1 MVSDGI
7 VDERLLYREID
18 SEQRLDMSSSREPD
32 ESIVD
37 WSTEM
42 VSDGI
47 VDGSLYWT
55 TGVISDAIIM
65 EA

>member
-1 MVSDGI
+1 
-7 VDERLLYREID
+7 
-18 SEQRLDMSSSREPD
+18 MSSSREPD

-37 WSTEM
+37 GSTEM

-55 TGVISDAIIM
+55 TGVVSDAIIM